1 MEDSASASDTV
12 PRPRKQHCTHYR
24 KFHIPQYLQRL
35 FSLLARNYLKL
46 TSSVAVDIQ
55 QITANDQQSTF
66 KTFPQ
71 INYPSCPVSIW
82 LNQEQITGK
91 MPIPQTNLGCFSIP
105 STGIAV

>member
-1 MEDSASASDTV
+1 MEDSASASDAV

-24 KFHIPQYLQRL
+24 KLNIPQYLQRL
-35 FSLLARNYLKL
+35 FSLLARNYL
-46 TSSVAVDIQ
+46 TSPVAVDIQ
-55 QITANDQQSTF
+55 QITANNQQSTF

-82 LNQEQITGK
+82 LNQEPMKGK
-91 MPIPQTNLGCFSIP
+91 MSIPQPNLGCFGMP